1 MADFDSGIRLIFAVK
16 PQMYQIMR
24 ENGFL
29 ISLLFLIVAV
39 GFPATAQRH
48 EKNSAKAAAA
58 QTSLP
63 VNDAASSASETVTEE
78 RIFTVVEKHAEFPE
92 GASAMQKFIQD
103 NLKMPKVA
111 KKANVSGKVFTK
123 LLVEKDGR
131 ITDVQ
136 IITGLTPAC
145 DAEAIRL
152 IQSMPN
158 WKPAAQRGQ
167 IVRSYAMLAIPFGTA
182 EK

>member
-1 MADFDSGIRLIFAVK
+1 
-16 PQMYQIMR
+16 MR
-24 ENGFL
+24 ENSFL
-29 ISLLFLIVAV
+29 TGLLFLSFAV
-39 GFPATAQRH
+39 VFPAAAQRH
-48 EKNSAKAAAA
+48 EKHSSKTSATA
-58 QTSLP
+58 QTALP
-63 VNDAASSASETVTEE
+63 ATDASSSASESVTEE

-92 GASAMQKFIQD
+92 GATAMQKFIQD
-103 NLKMPKVA
+103 NLKMPKEA

-152 IQSMPN
+152 IQAMPH
-158 WKPAAQRGQ
+158 WKPASQRGQ
-167 IVRSYAMLAIPFGTA
+167 IVRSYAMLAIPFGSV